1 MAHIVH
7 SVKKKELFN
16 SWAGVVFTCCFT
28 ADIEGSTV
36 HGQEKTDLLSTV
48 NARLIFSIFFIFF
61 LSAPV
66 GVHVH
71 RKDS

>member
-1 MAHIVH
+1 M
-7 SVKKKELFN
+7 
-16 SWAGVVFTCCFT
+16 FTCYFT
-28 ADIEGSTV
+28 ADIEESPV

-48 NARLIFSIFFIFF
+48 NVGLIFSIF
-61 LSAPV
+61 LSAWV